1 MSEYYGDNSRWFIA
15 TVINS
20 TPPIGYEGRVKIRIH
35 GLHTAS
41 TVDIP
46 EDHLP
51 WAQCVLPTTEGGV
64 SGIGK
69 IPRVLPNALVFGMF
83 MDGKSSQTPI
93 VLGSLPRIELP
104 TQIQKDT
111 RQLTVEEEAVLASTL
126 DIENGNTGTITDK
139 IKKNRLEFSLQF
151 FLNLGYT
158 YNQSVGITENL
169 SQMLGMMTGSEGIDE
184 SEEEPPEALF
194 GIAGWTGIRLGNLK
208 AFSPRYRTFTT
219 QLEFIA
225 FELRGTL
232 RSVNLRLIETKTIG
246 GEKGSLNIF
255 AKYYLKLKPN
265 ELTGLLKRENLG
277 DYE

>member
-35 GLHTAS
+35 GLHNAS
-41 TVDIP
+41 IVDIP

-111 RQLTVEEEAVLASTL
+111 RQLTVEEEVVLASTL

-184 SEEEPPEALF
+184 SEEEPSEALF

-208 AFSPRYRTFTT
+208 AFSPRYQTFTT

-255 AKYYLKLKPN
+255 AKYYLKLTPN
-265 ELTGLLKRENLG
+265 ELTGILKRENLG

>member
-35 GLHTAS
+35 GLHNAS

-69 IPRVLPNALVFGMF
+69 IPRILPNALVFGMF

-111 RQLTVEEEAVLASTL
+111 KQLTVEEEAVLASTL
-126 DIENGNTGTITDK
+126 NVENGNTGTITDR

-158 YNQSVGITENL
+158 YNQAVGITENL
-169 SQMLGMMTGSEGIDE
+169 SQLSMVTGAKGEGNGEDE
-184 SEEEPPEALF
+184 FDKF
-194 GIAGWTGIRLGNLK
+194 GLASWSGQRLENLK
-208 AFSPRYRTFTT
+208 AFSPRYQIFDV
-219 QLEFIA
+219 QLQFIA
-225 FELRGTL
+225 FELNSYL
-232 RSVNLRLIETKTIG
+232 RSVSIRLLDTKTVKG
-246 GEKGSLNIF
+246 NKGSLYIF
-255 AKYYLKLKPN
+255 AKYYLKYNIEKL
-265 ELTGLLKRENLG
+265 EIFENVDALG

>member
-265 ELTGLLKRENLG
+265 ELTGILKRENLG

>member
-35 GLHTAS
+35 GLHNAS

-169 SQMLGMMTGSEGIDE
+169 SQMQGMMTGSEGIDE

-265 ELTGLLKRENLG
+265 ELTGILKRENLG

>member
-35 GLHTAS
+35 GLHNAS

-69 IPRVLPNALVFGMF
+69 IPRILPNALVFGMF

-111 RQLTVEEEAVLASTL
+111 KQLTVEEEAVLASTL
-126 DIENGNTGTITDK
+126 NVENGNTGTITDR

-158 YNQSVGITENL
+158 YNQAVGITENL
-169 SQMLGMMTGSEGIDE
+169 SQLSMITGAKGEGND
-184 SEEEPPEALF
+184 ADDFDKF
-194 GIAGWTGIRLGNLK
+194 GLASWSGKRLENLK
-208 AFSPRYRTFTT
+208 AFSPRYQIFDV
-219 QLEFIA
+219 QLQFIA
-225 FELRGTL
+225 FELNSYL
-232 RSVNLRLIETKTIG
+232 RSVSIRLLDTKKVKG
-246 GEKGSLNIF
+246 SKGSLYIF
-255 AKYYLKLKPN
+255 AKYYLKYNIEKL
-265 ELTGLLKRENLG
+265 EIFENVDTLG

>member
-1 MSEYYGDNSRWFIA
+1 
-15 TVINS
+15 
-20 TPPIGYEGRVKIRIH
+20 
-35 GLHTAS
+35 
-41 TVDIP
+41 
-46 EDHLP
+46 
-51 WAQCVLPTTEGGV
+51 
-64 SGIGK
+64 
-69 IPRVLPNALVFGMF
+69 LVFGMF

>member
-69 IPRVLPNALVFGMF
+69 IPRVLPSALVFGMF

>member
-1 MSEYYGDNSRWFIA
+1 MSEYYGDKTRWFIA

-35 GLHTAS
+35 GLHKAS
-41 TVDIP
+41 TVNIP

-111 RQLTVEEEAVLASTL
+111 KFS
-126 DIENGNTGTITDK
+126 IE
-139 IKKNRLEFSLQF
+139 
-151 FLNLGYT
+151 
-158 YNQSVGITENL
+158 L
-169 SQMLGMMTGSEGIDE
+169 S
-184 SEEEPPEALF
+184 F
-194 GIAGWTGIRLGNLK
+194 
-208 AFSPRYRTFTT
+208 
-219 QLEFIA
+219 
-225 FELRGTL
+225 
-232 RSVNLRLIETKTIG
+232 
-246 GEKGSLNIF
+246 
-255 AKYYLKLKPN
+255 
-265 ELTGLLKRENLG
+265 
-277 DYE
+277 

>member
-69 IPRVLPNALVFGMF
+69 IPRVLPSALVFGMF

-265 ELTGLLKRENLG
+265 ELTGILKRENLG

>member
-35 GLHTAS
+35 GLHNAS

-69 IPRVLPNALVFGMF
+69 IPRVLPSALVFGMF

-255 AKYYLKLKPN
+255 AKYYLKLKPH
-265 ELTGLLKRENLG
+265 ELTRLLKRENLG